1 MAVYSGGAENIVTV
15 ESMRQGDSAVKVLEH
30 KPEDPPVIRRLC
42 MVEETID
49 SRKLASDLHKY
60 TL

>member
-1 MAVYSGGAENIVTV
+1 MAKCEYIEKYFGD
-15 ESMRQGDSAVKVLEH
+15 RQGDSAVKVLEH

>member
-1 MAVYSGGAENIVTV
+1 VAKCEYIEKYFGD
-15 ESMRQGDSAVKVLEH
+15 RQGDSAVKVLEH